1 MKLLFHGI
9 KLAQRTYNFPS
20 SYFVGYINNML
31 LMKRSHE
38 TWPSIR
44 ILNTSSL
51 FSLAAAAI
59 KHRNNIFLD
68 SKFSQTTYNNP
79 FSYFMGY
86 SSKILPI
93 KRSQETWPS
102 IRILNTSLLFSLA
115 AAATNFHGI
124 KLAQTTYNF
133 PSYFVVY
140 FSNMLPMKRS
150 HLKIEGQNLSV
161 KII

>member
-68 SKFSQTTYNNP
+68 SNLPRQPTTIH
-79 FSYFMGY
+79 FLILWAIQAKYF
-86 SSKILPI
+86 
-93 KRSQETWPS
+93 RSREV
-102 IRILNTSLLFSLA
+102 R
-115 AAATNFHGI
+115 
-124 KLAQTTYNF
+124 KLG
-133 PSYFVVY
+133 
-140 FSNMLPMKRS
+140 LR
-150 HLKIEGQNLSV
+150 
-161 KII
+161 

>member
-68 SKFSQTTYNNP
+68 SNLPRQPTTIH
-79 FSYFMGY
+79 FL
-86 SSKILPI
+86 ILWAI
-93 KRSQETWPS
+93 QAKS
-102 IRILNTSLLFSLA
+102 
-115 AAATNFHGI
+115 ATNFHGI